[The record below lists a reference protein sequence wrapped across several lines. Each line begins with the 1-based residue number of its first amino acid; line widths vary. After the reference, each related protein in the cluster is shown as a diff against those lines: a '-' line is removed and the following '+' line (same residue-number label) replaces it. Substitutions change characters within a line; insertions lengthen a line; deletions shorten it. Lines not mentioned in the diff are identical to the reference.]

1 MMLAAVMLIIAAG
14 LIVVAAYCLMRALRD
29 AEQERLERSWRRVR
43 DQGRP

>member
-1 MMLAAVMLIIAAG
+1 MMAATIMLIVAAG

-29 AEQERLERSWRRVR
+29 AERERLERSWRRAR